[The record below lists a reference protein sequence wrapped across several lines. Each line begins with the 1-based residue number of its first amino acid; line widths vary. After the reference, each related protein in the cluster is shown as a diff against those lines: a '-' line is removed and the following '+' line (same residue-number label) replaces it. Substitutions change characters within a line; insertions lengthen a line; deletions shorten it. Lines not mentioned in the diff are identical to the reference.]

1 MNDILS
7 IINEKKKTFSKSQRI
22 TAEYIIENSEK
33 AAYMTAGKL
42 AAAIGVSESTIIRFA
57 YELGFGGYPQLQKQL
72 KSFVKS
78 QLTSVQRVEL
88 AYEKIGGRDI
98 LTNILK
104 SDIGYIEKTLD
115 GIDKTQF
122 EAAAE
127 AVSGAKKI
135 YIAGVRSAAALVD
148 FAGFY
153 LHLIFDNV
161 RLIKSNGGDDIFE
174 QILNIGKGDVFIG
187 ISFPRYSKNIIK
199 ALEYAHRNGAEVVGI
214 TDSKNSPVVEK
225 SDYSLIAESD
235 TTSFVDSLTAPFSL
249 INALIV
255 AVGMKNREKMSSNLE
270 KLEQIWDEYEV
281 YDKK

>member
-1 MNDILS
+1 MSDIVS
-7 IINEKKKTFSKSQRI
+7 IINERKKTFSKSQKLI
-22 TAEYIIENSEK
+22 AEFVSENSER
-33 AAYMTAGKL
+33 AAYMTAGRL
-42 AAAIGVSESTIIRFA
+42 ASAIGVSESTIIRFA
-57 YELGFGGYPQLQKQL
+57 YELGFDGYPQFQKHL
-72 KSFVKS
+72 KSFAKS

-88 AYEKIGGRDI
+88 ACEKIGGGDV
-98 LTNILK
+98 LDSILK
-104 SDIGYIEKTLD
+104 ADMGYIEKTLEN
-115 GIDKTQF
+115 IDKANF
-122 EAAAE
+122 EAAAD
-127 AVSGAKKI
+127 AISSAKKI
-135 YIAGVRSAAALVD
+135 YIAGVRSAASLAE

-161 RLIKSNGGDDIFE
+161 RLIKSSGGDDIFE

-187 ISFPRYSKNIIK
+187 ISFPRYSKNTIK
-199 ALEYAHRNGAEVVGI
+199 ALEYAQKKGAAVIGI

-255 AVGMKNREKMSSNLE
+255 AVGMKNRRKMQDNLE

>member
-115 GIDKTQF
+115 GIDKAQF